1 MFQSK
6 QMIINDAKQNMKL
19 KTIIAIPVL
28 LSVTSF
34 ALYGQTAQ
42 RLTASKANDYGL
54 IYSLPRTLVDI
65 TIEAEHTELT
75 PGEFY
80 NYANL
85 KLGVNDAITKPQRS
99 VSIKS
104 VTMTPRGVADN
115 ENRWLVQFKAGAT
128 PYIILADNNCPVAV
142 NTDKIPAT
150 ETADL
155 PEAVDAAPTP
165 LETAAAKQAV
175 TQEMT
180 LGSSLSKRADLAA
193 QRIFELR
200 ETRSDLISG
209 QADNTPPDGKSLQL
223 ALDNLSAQE
232 AALTAMF
239 VGTKKTYTTVSTV
252 TFEPDSESINNEIF
266 MRLSPVDGVVDANDL
281 SGAPIY
287 ISVDILEQGELP
299 VNEKGEPKTFPKG
312 GLAYNIPGRAVIS
325 ISYEG
330 QTVAREE
337 FNLSQLGVTFGLDPK
352 LFSDKKQPSKLI
364 LDPTTGAIVLLGP
377 ANE

>member
-1 MFQSK
+1 MIMKSISKITLLAAAMFGCAVNS
-6 QMIINDAKQNMKL
+6 DA
-19 KTIIAIPVL
+19 
-28 LSVTSF
+28 
-34 ALYGQTAQ
+34 QTTQ
-42 RLTASKANDYGL
+42 RLTASKANEYGL

-65 TIEAEHTELT
+65 TIETEHTRLT

-80 NYANL
+80 NYAGL
-85 KLGVNDAITKPQRS
+85 KLGINDAIKKPQQK

-104 VTMTPRGVADN
+104 VTLTPRGVADN
-115 ENRWLVQFKAGAT
+115 DNRWLVQFKSGAT
-128 PYIILADNNCPVAV
+128 PYIILADNNCPIAV
-142 NTDKIPAT
+142 NTDQLPAT
-150 ETADL
+150 DAPDL
-155 PEAVDAAPTP
+155 PVAVAAAPTP
-165 LETAAAKQAV
+165 LETPAAAQAV

-200 ETRSDLISG
+200 ESRSDLISG

-223 ALDNLSAQE
+223 ALDNLAAQE

-239 VGTKKTYTTVSTV
+239 IGTRKTYTNVSTV

-266 MRLSPVDGVVDANDL
+266 VRLSPVDGIVDANDL

-287 ISVDILEQGELP
+287 ISVDILEQGEMPL
-299 VNEKGEPKTFPKG
+299 NDKGEPKTFPKG

-325 ISYEG
+325 LTYDGNTI
-330 QTVAREE
+330 AREE
-337 FNLSQLGVTFGLDPK
+337 VSLSQLGVTFGLDPK
-352 LFSDKKQPSKLI
+352 LFSDKKEPSKL
-364 LDPTTGAIVLLGP
+364 LMDTATGAIILLGP

>member
-1 MFQSK
+1 
-6 QMIINDAKQNMKL
+6 MKFV
-19 KTIIAIPVL
+19 KI
-28 LSVTSF
+28 F
-34 ALYGQTAQ
+34 ALIFTLSAASICVSAQTTQ
-42 RLTASKANDYGL
+42 RLSASKANDYGL

-65 TIEAEHTELT
+65 TIEAEHTQLT

-80 NYANL
+80 NYAGL
-85 KLGVNDAITKPQRS
+85 KLGVNDAITKPRRT
-99 VSIKS
+99 VAIKS

-115 ENRWLVQFKAGAT
+115 DNRWLVQFKAGST

-142 NTDKIPAT
+142 NTDKIPA
-150 ETADL
+150 ADAAQL
-155 PEAVDAAPTP
+155 PIPVKAAPTP
-165 LETAAAKQAV
+165 LETPAAAQAV

-180 LGSSLSKRADLAA
+180 LSSSLSKRADLAS

-200 ETRSDLISG
+200 ESRSDLISG

-223 ALDNLSAQE
+223 ALDNLAAQE

-239 VGTKKTYTTVSTV
+239 TGTRKTYTTVSTV
-252 TFEPDSESINNEIF
+252 IFEPDSESINNEIF
-266 MRLSPVDGVVDANDL
+266 VRLSPVDGVVDANDL

-325 ISYEG
+325 LVYDG

-337 FNLSQLGVTFGLDPK
+337 ISLSQLGVTFGLDPK
-352 LFSDKKQPSKLI
+352 LFSDKKQPSKL
-364 LDPTTGAIVLLGP
+364 LMDAATGAIILLGP